1 MTRHTTKKGDRA
13 YPFESSLA
21 GVANRR
27 EEIRLGRYPK
37 LAPWLF
43 SCLVAG
49 HATASPTEVID
60 THLHGDRDPV
70 AQLEALRASGI
81 TTIAVSTS
89 WEDQQRY
96 VEGKPMSVLHGL
108 MFPCPQGKVPY
119 SLQDCHADGREWPGV
134 EWTEVQ
140 IKSGR
145 IDFLGEILTQYY
157 GISPSDAR
165 MDPYY
170 SLAVRHDLPVGIH
183 TGSAGP
189 DHGSPNFREDLGNPA
204 LLRDMLVRHPGIR
217 LWIMHAGA
225 PFFDETVALMREYPN
240 VHADISVI
248 NNPRIVPPE
257 AFAAM
262 MRTLM
267 DAGLGDR
274 IMFGSDNADIATV
287 RASLDALTFLDAA
300 QKQAIL
306 HDNAERFFRIERNA
320 GAVAPGNT
328 RKVQDVD

>member
-1 MTRHTTKKGDRA
+1 MTRHTAISSYRA
-13 YPFESSLA
+13 FSFKDLPVGATSGRGGIPEISSFKFASLLLSCSLA
-21 GVANRR
+21 
-27 EEIRLGRYPK
+27 
-37 LAPWLF
+37 
-43 SCLVAG
+43 SC
-49 HATASPTEVID
+49 ATASPTGVID
-60 THLHGDRDPV
+60 VHLHGERDPA
-70 AQLEALRASGI
+70 AQLDALRASGT

-89 WEDQQRY
+89 WANQQRY
-96 VEGKPMSVLHGL
+96 IDGEQMRVLHGL
-108 MFPCPQGKVPY
+108 MFPCPRGKVPY

-134 EWTEVQ
+134 EWAEEQ

-157 GISPSDAR
+157 GISPSDPR

-170 SLAVRHDLPVGIH
+170 SLAVRYDLPVGIH

-189 DHGSPNFREDLGNPA
+189 DHGSPHFREDLGNPA
-204 LLRDMLVRHPGIR
+204 LMRELLARHPGLR

-225 PFFDETVALMREYPN
+225 PFFDETVALMREYPD

-248 NNPRIVPPE
+248 NNPRFVPPE
-257 AFAAM
+257 VFATM
-262 MRTLM
+262 MRALM

-274 IMFGSDNADIATV
+274 IMFGSDNADITTT
-287 RASLDALTFLDAA
+287 RASLDVLPFLDAA

-320 GAVAPGNT
+320 GEIAPRNA
-328 RKVQDVD
+328 RKE